1 MLTDEHP
8 IQTQKPREVKKVRGK
23 ACVIVTC
30 HEDVFQLLSVHAILK
45 LTVQYRAYFYSHAI
59 NETIGPWVTRL
70 T

>member
-30 HEDVFQLLSVHAILK
+30 HEDVF
-45 LTVQYRAYFYSHAI
+45 
-59 NETIGPWVTRL
+59 
-70 T
+70 